1 MGTLVSI
8 LLAVVMEILTP
19 STLSSSEIKNTI
31 NRIEVEE
38 VLLFMGELPS
48 VTLIK
53 NC

>member
-8 LLAVVMEILTP
+8 LLAVVMEILAP
-19 STLSSSEIKNTI
+19 STLSSSEIKDNI

-38 VLLFMGELPS
+38 VLLYFEELP
-48 VTLIK
+48 TLTSIK